1 MKRRYMPATPLSGKL
16 PKKFASVQGK
26 LPEEEKVKVDDDA
39 MLKELYTKIGSKL
52 NQLLYN
58 FAIGDIAAVKSE
70 LDTNYTSL
78 SITIRTNSKPDML
91 YYEITRLLYG
101 KVLDGLKQSIRQYL
115 EYTDVITKLEN
126 CINYKSI
133 LDDPVRLTEYLNQ
146 LNQQKYLFD
155 VEPITVMKTMLK
167 PEYAEYIKLYGF
179 PEGGIFNSDL
189 LGDIIYK
196 LQNSIQIVSTNTT
209 N

>member
-1 MKRRYMPATPLSGKL
+1 MKRNYIPATPLSGKL
-16 PKKFASVQGK
+16 PKKFATVQGK
-26 LPEEEKVKVDDDA
+26 LPEEDKVKLEDDTL
-39 MLKELYTKIGSKL
+39 LKELYTRIGSKL

-58 FAIGDIAAVKSE
+58 FAIGDIPAVKSE
-70 LDTNYTSL
+70 LDTNYTAL
-78 SITIRTNSKPDML
+78 SVTIRTNSRPDML

-115 EYTDVITKLEN
+115 EYTDVITKLQN

-146 LNQQKYLFD
+146 LNQQKYLFE

-167 PEYAEYIKLYGF
+167 PEYAEYIRLYGF
-179 PEGGIFNSDL
+179 PQGGTFNSDL

-196 LQNSIQIVSTNTT
+196 LNNNIKIK
-209 N
+209 